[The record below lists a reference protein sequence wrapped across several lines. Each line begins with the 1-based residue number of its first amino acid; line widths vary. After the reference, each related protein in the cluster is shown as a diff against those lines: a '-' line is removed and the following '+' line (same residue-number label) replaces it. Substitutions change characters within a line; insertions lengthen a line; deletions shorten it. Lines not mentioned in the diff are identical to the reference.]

1 MDSLKPV
8 LLTVLL
14 LCSIGV
20 GCYLYHNYHESEL
33 READRINREYP
44 LIDNYKDSV
53 PLCGIVEYGDFT
65 LNVYRHG
72 YIVNLSNGKKFSL
85 VLARNEAYSPIDIEH
100 FLEYKDSI
108 YYNPRVNGDS
118 IFIFR
123 GGKRYYFR
131 LRKVLDKEGK
141 VIYPK

>member
-14 LCSIGV
+14 LCSIV
-20 GCYLYHNYHESEL
+20 LGCYLYHNYDEFQK
-33 READRINREYP
+33 REAERIKCEYP

-53 PLCGIVEYGDFT
+53 PLCGVVERADFN
-65 LNVYRHG
+65 LE
-72 YIVNLSNGKKFSL
+72 YIKTFTVNLNNGKKFSL
-85 VLARNEAYSPIDIEH
+85 WGAGRNEAYSPFDIEN

-108 YYNPRVNGDS
+108 YYNPRINGDS